1 MGNRNN
7 SEGQA
12 MIVETQNPFY
22 DSDGNPI
29 SDYDH
34 LPIVKKKVDDEWDL
48 YIEGFEKRIRER
60 SKRFRDRYAETL
72 CECGKEKYE

>member
-1 MGNRNN
+1 
-7 SEGQA
+7 

-29 SDYDH
+29 TDYDH
-34 LPIVKKKVDDEWDL
+34 LPIVKERIDDEWDL

-72 CECGKEKYE
+72 CECGIDKPKCKVKCEL